1 MDYREIIHSA
11 WPEWKVVRPLG
22 RGSYGSVYLARRSD
36 FVGVSEAAIKL
47 VNIPA
52 SQSELD
58 GLRMEGLN
66 EAQAR
71 AYLECLVRDFAAE
84 VRLMESVKG
93 YTNIVSIEDY
103 KVVEL
108 PDVLQWHILIRM
120 ELLTPLNQRLAEH
133 PMGAREV
140 VKLGADL
147 CDALSICR
155 KKNIVHRDIKP
166 ENIFLNAAGD
176 FKLGDFG
183 VARSMERLTSG
194 FTRTG
199 TYSYMA
205 PEVYNGKLQ
214 NADIAAAARVDIY
227 SLGMV
232 LYTLMN
238 HGRPPFTRTDGVPD
252 PEARSRS
259 VLNRMRGDALPPPAY
274 APKLLAGVILTACAF
289 RPEDRYPTAEALRAA
304 LLAVDA
310 ELEQSEEANDAP
322 DRFDPPRWDSVPS
335 VRSDPEAPGRDGG
348 IDFDP
353 EPESLGRDGAAG
365 QADGSGPKPKP
376 PRAPRVKAPDL
387 PSDHYQGEPE
397 GDRKPINRT
406 VVLLGA
412 LAIVLI
418 AAGALLWGFLRTP
431 AAPTIAFADP
441 DVEAA
446 VREALGIP
454 DAPLTRDDLA
464 ALTRLDLSGLGLENI
479 GDLRQLTGLE
489 RLYLNDN
496 AVSDLSPLSGLASLR
511 VLNLEYN
518 AVSDLT
524 PLSGLASLNRLML
537 RGNRVQDVAPL
548 SGLSGLWW
556 LDLEDNAVTDAAP
569 LSALESLEYLDLT
582 GNPAAP

>member
-1 MDYREIIHSA
+1 MDYREIIRSA
-11 WPEWKVVRPLG
+11 WPEWELVRPLG

-47 VNIPA
+47 VSIPA

-58 GLRMEGLN
+58 GLRLEGLN
-66 EAQAR
+66 EAQSR
-71 AYLECLVRDFAAE
+71 AYLERLVRDFAAE

-103 KVVEL
+103 KVIEQ
-108 PDVLQWHILIRM
+108 PGQLQWHILIRM
-120 ELLTPLNQRLAEH
+120 ELLTPLNHLLAERS
-133 PMGAREV
+133 MTAREV
-140 VKLGADL
+140 VKLGVDL

-214 NADIAAAARVDIY
+214 NADITAAAKVDIY

-238 HGRPPFTRTDGVPD
+238 HGRPPFTRTGGIPD
-252 PEARSRS
+252 PEERSRA

-274 APKLLAGVILTACAF
+274 APKLLAGVILTACAY

-304 LLAVDA
+304 LLNVDA
-310 ELEQSEEANDAP
+310 ELEQAPALDAP
-322 DRFDPPRWDSVPS
+322 DAGATDRYDAPPQDDAPS
-335 VRSDPEAPGRDGG
+335 
-348 IDFDP
+348 F
-353 EPESLGRDGAAG
+353 EPETDRPEWDEGPG
-365 QADGSGPKPKP
+365 QGDTPEPKPK
-376 PRAPRVKAPDL
+376 APRPAGPRTKPRPALPD
-387 PSDHYQGEPE
+387 DKYRGEPE
-397 GDRKPINRT
+397 GDRKPVSRT
-406 VVLLGA
+406 AVLVGVLVVA
-412 LAIVLI
+412 LI
-418 AAGALLWGFLRTP
+418 AAAALLWGFLHTP
-431 AAPTIAFADP
+431 AAPAAAFTEP
-441 DVEAA
+441 EVEAA

-464 ALTRLDLSGLGLENI
+464 SVTRLDLSGIGLSNL

-496 AVSDLSPLSGLASLR
+496 AISDLSPLSGLASLR

-518 AVSDLT
+518 DISDLG
-524 PLSGLASLNRLML
+524 PLAGLSSLNRLML

-548 SGLSGLWW
+548 SGLQALWW
-556 LDLEDNAVTDAAP
+556 LDLQDNAVMDAAP
-569 LSALESLEYLDLT
+569 LLGLEGLEYLDLT